1 MVAYSFQ
8 NQFASFVANGLKRQT
23 TRPMR
28 KNRHAKIGDKLQ
40 LFTGL
45 RTKECRK
52 LLTKEPICTAVD
64 AIEIHL
70 SRTVRMPKL
79 NGLLLMGVSFLMT
92 KLKLLQRPTAFL
104 VVRHRRPVKKW
115 LHFFITFM
123 AAAFFAAALFIGRAE
138 AAE

>member
-8 NQFASFVANGLKRQT
+8 NQFATFVANGLKRQT
-23 TRPMR
+23 TRPIR

-70 SRTVRMPKL
+70 SDCTHAKIERIVV
-79 NGLLLMGVSFLMT
+79 NGRELLDDEVEAFAKADGFLGSATQAPSEEM
-92 KLKLLQRPTAFL
+92 
-104 VVRHRRPVKKW
+104 
-115 LHFFITFM
+115 
-123 AAAFFAAALFIGRAE
+123 AAFFYHFYGSGVFRGRVIHW
-138 AAE
+138 